1 MSPYL
6 CLQPLCGC
14 FIACWDSSLRKRTV
28 IFHDLGNPFRA
39 EQHIRHTMA
48 VESGTYELARLGRNQ
63 TNMRQLVNGI
73 LISHDVSISS
83 KMGSTQRK

>member
-1 MSPYL
+1 
-6 CLQPLCGC
+6 
-14 FIACWDSSLRKRTV
+14 
-28 IFHDLGNPFRA
+28 
-39 EQHIRHTMA
+39 MA